1 MAQLRDNIAISILA
15 KNVRRHRLIK
25 NMTQEGLANAAGIE
39 YSQVSR
45 IERGLL
51 NTSISVVFAIAA
63 ALQTSPSKLLEDEQ

>member
-1 MAQLRDNIAISILA
+1 
-15 KNVRRHRLIK
+15 
-25 NMTQEGLANAAGIE
+25 MTQEGLANAAGIE